1 MQGYRDMHEIKT
13 RPGYWVT
20 VLCVLSCFAGGADGI
35 ELATEAGEFTI
46 DGKPTFL
53 FGISYY
59 GALGA
64 SRDFILKD
72 LDDMQRL
79 GFNWIRVWATWSA
92 FDNDISAVDAEGR
105 IRQPFFDKLK
115 WLIAECNRR
124 GMIVDVTLSRGE
136 GVITVGRLG
145 TVKAHHRAVALLASE
160 LKGLRNWYL
169 DLANENNIP
178 GRGKKPKTLSFEVLA
193 GMRRAVGKVDPK
205 RLVTVS
211 YVGDAAEADLRKYLV
226 DVGVDFLSPHRIRRP
241 GCAEKTEDATRQCI
255 ELMKKIGR
263 VVPVHYQEPFRRDF
277 NPRRFRPSA
286 GDFATDLKGAVAG
299 GAAGWCFH
307 NGDNRAATD
316 HNPRRSFD
324 MRESRLFDQLDET
337 ERKALK
343 ELSRIICDKSSTGTG
358 FESRRAKLLEMLTSP
373 KMLIGD
379 IDSGGY
385 SYRRA
390 WQYYNACLAR
400 GIRLAE
406 ANRYFAE
413 SDDLAADEWP
423 VLMYIRTYFAFK
435 DTALSPKAR
444 ERLAEVMLDYKKNHH
459 RSRNIES
466 LGTNGNHSIVNFSMY
481 LLLDQEFGNGAKHDV
496 VRDKFVSWVRYQGKH
511 GRDEVNSPHYLDRS
525 LLPLL
530 NLHDFIDDPKLK
542 LWAHMAIDQ
551 IVTDFAVL
559 SLDNVRGGPWC
570 RAHHGHSPGV
580 AEIND
585 GTQDTFWVAGYQ
597 FFGNSPI
604 PKYLFNDQ
612 ILNYGFVTTTGYRPP
627 EMVIEI
633 ADRKTRGAYEF
644 KSHQKAVDSKPSPG
658 PIDWDMYYYIT
669 PLYSLGSLQDR
680 VELDNHVTGRITKDF
695 KNTQVWELTFAD
707 PMKILGP
714 KRSLAV
720 STGEKKEVVEPENPN
735 TANMQ
740 YKNVLFYKGQL
751 MDYNGNLSAAG
762 GDCSTETAGDREF
775 RFWFIP
781 TPDAAVYVGA
791 THYLSAEAGIVEVST
806 SAEHCGYEAFKRD
819 IRNNIGS
826 CRDTGLYTSYTS
838 CSGDTIV
845 YDHGKAAVN
854 GRNWPLHGY
863 ELYECPYVNSSHGS
877 GVIPIGNKRIGT
889 LVLDFRDSKNPLRT
903 MKTTLE

>member
-1 MQGYRDMHEIKT
+1 MHEIKT

-903 MKTTLE
+903 MKTNLE

>member
-1 MQGYRDMHEIKT
+1 MQEIKKQ
-13 RPGYWVT
+13 PGCWVI
-20 VLCVLSCFAGGADGI
+20 VLYVLFCFAGASSGI
-35 ELATEAGEFTI
+35 ELGTEAGEFTI
-46 DGKPTFL
+46 DDKPAFL

-105 IRQPFFDKLK
+105 IRQPYFDKLK
-115 WLIAECNRR
+115 WLIAECDRR

-145 TVKAHHRAVALLASE
+145 TVKAHQRAVALLASE

-193 GMRRAVGKVDPK
+193 AMRRAVGDIDPK

-211 YVGDAAEADLRKYLV
+211 YVRDAAEADLRHYLI

-241 GCAEKTEDATRQCI
+241 GCAEQTEESTKQCI
-255 ELMKKIGR
+255 EIMEKIGR

-277 NPRRFRPSA
+277 SSRHFQPSA
-286 GDFATDLKGAVAG
+286 GDFTTDLRGAIEG

-307 NGDNRAATD
+307 NGDNRAASD

-324 MRESRLFDQLDET
+324 MRNSRLFDQLDSE
-337 ERKALK
+337 EHKALK
-343 ELSRIICDKSSTGTG
+343 ELSRVMRDKSSTVEG
-358 FESRRAKLLEMLTSP
+358 FETRRAKLLEMLTSP
-373 KMLIGD
+373 KMLVGD

-390 WQYYNACLAR
+390 WQYYNACLAL

-435 DTALSPKAR
+435 DTTLSPKAR
-444 ERLAEVMLDYKKNHH
+444 ERLEAVMLDYKKNHF
-459 RSRNIES
+459 RSKNVES
-466 LGTNGNHSIVNFSMY
+466 LGANGNHSIVNFSMY
-481 LLLDQEFGNGAKHDV
+481 LLLDQEFGNGAKHEI
-496 VRDKFVSWVRYQGKH
+496 VRDKFIRWVQYQGKH

-530 NLHDFIDDPKLK
+530 NLYDFIEDPKLK
-542 LWAHMAIDQ
+542 LWAQMAIDQ
-551 IVTDFAVL
+551 IVTDFVVL

-570 RAHHGHSPGV
+570 RAHHRHSPGV
-580 AEIND
+580 AQIND

-597 FFGNSPI
+597 FFGNSPM

-612 ILNYGFVTTTGYRPP
+612 ILNYGFITTTGYRPP
-627 EMVIEI
+627 EMVIKI

-680 VELDNHVTGRITKDF
+680 VELDNHVTGSVTKDF
-695 KNTQVWELTFAD
+695 KNTQVWELTFSD

-720 STGEKKEVVEPENPN
+720 GTGEKREFVEPENPN

-751 MDYNGNLSAAG
+751 MDYNGNLSAGG
-762 GDCSTETAGDREF
+762 GDCSGEITGDREF
-775 RFWFIP
+775 RFWLIP
-781 TPDAAVYVGA
+781 TPEDAVYVGV
-791 THYLSAEAGIVEVST
+791 THYPSAEAGIVEVATAKEYSD
-806 SAEHCGYEAFKRD
+806 YEAFKRD
-819 IRNNIGS
+819 VRDNPGT

-838 CSGDTIV
+838 CKGDKIV
-845 YDHGKAAVN
+845 YDHGKATVN
-854 GRNWPLHGY
+854 AKNWPLHGY
-863 ELYECPYVNSSHGS
+863 KLYECPYVNSVHAS
-877 GVIPIGNKRIGT
+877 GVIAVGNKQIGT
-889 LVLDFRDSKNPLRT
+889 LILDFRDPKNPLRT